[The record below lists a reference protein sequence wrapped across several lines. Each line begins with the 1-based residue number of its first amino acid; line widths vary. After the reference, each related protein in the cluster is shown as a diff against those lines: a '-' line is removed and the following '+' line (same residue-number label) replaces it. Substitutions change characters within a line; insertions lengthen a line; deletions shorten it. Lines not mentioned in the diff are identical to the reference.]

1 MPSLLLVF
9 YLVSI
14 KFSIVLSSLYIY
26 MGVFQ
31 SKMKNSKKKIIIK
44 LLPWQWLDFFDSTHC
59 PIQHNFQHF
68 IIFYYSIIFPHQTL
82 LLLIFNYFFLF
93 IFNHTRLQSSRFL
106 NFILLN
112 FITSSSTLLHL
123 RFAFFLVHLC
133 LLPILVQPC
142 LFSSFEFQISQYDF
156 FLAVQV
162 HLFIS
167 FFFFSF

>member
-1 MPSLLLVF
+1 MFWVH
-9 YLVSI
+9 
-14 KFSIVLSSLYIY
+14 YIY
-26 MGVFQ
+26 IYIWESFNQ
-31 SKMKNSKKKIIIK
+31 KWKTQKKKIIIK

-93 IFNHTRLQSSRFL
+93 ILNHTRLLSSRFL
-106 NFILLN
+106 HFILLN

-156 FLAVQV
+156 FFSCTV

-167 FFFFSF
+167 FFFFLFRFFGLQNANLFWF